1 MTLQHG
7 VDTPEEAF
15 VVASGSEH
23 KLFVKHFKDR
33 WLLNMFDQINRLVVV
48 LEFNVR
54 PVDTFFRVLFL
65 FFSKHVLVELLLQ
78 FFVCVVDAQLLK
90 SVFLENLKSKDVQ

>member
-7 VDTPEEAF
+7 VDTPKEAF

-23 KLFVKHFKDR
+23 KLFVKHFKER

-48 LEFNVR
+48 LEFNV
-54 PVDTFFRVLFL
+54 
-65 FFSKHVLVELLLQ
+65 
-78 FFVCVVDAQLLK
+78 
-90 SVFLENLKSKDVQ
+90 